1 VAAGNKKMDI
11 AFCCV
16 KRGGRRC
23 DFFCERHLSCNELC
37 SSAFLGKV
45 IGATPRFAHSPGG
58 TTMIMTR
65 KDVTSVLGPVDE
77 MTIAEIAST
86 GASLDELREA
96 LIWLNNDEV
105 LMGESRPLP
114 GSRVAALIDL
124 LEAEEIGD
132 EPVTPIPPQ

>member
-1 VAAGNKKMDI
+1 M
-11 AFCCV
+11 
-16 KRGGRRC
+16 
-23 DFFCERHLSCNELC
+23 
-37 SSAFLGKV
+37 
-45 IGATPRFAHSPGG
+45 
-58 TTMIMTR
+58 MTR

-77 MTIAEIAST
+77 MTIAEFAAT

-96 LIWLNNDEV
+96 LIWVNNDEV